1 MNRLKKILPIYL
13 FLLISVASCSSDDGG
28 NEGINPVDPPTA
40 VTLIFPENN
49 TECNEGVVISD
60 SETEVLFQ
68 WQDATN
74 ATSYILKVKNLNDGT
89 SRTISTLSNEFLLRV
104 LRGTPYSWSVTSLA
118 SGTTETTESTVWK
131 FYNSGLP
138 QENHPPFPA
147 EAISP
152 QSGASVNA
160 GEVNLQWE
168 ATDVDNDIVSYAV
181 YLDSVNPPVAE
192 VGSTSNTTINSTVT
206 SGLVYYWKVVTTD
219 QIGNTSDSQ
228 IFQFGVN

>member
-1 MNRLKKILPIYL
+1 MNRLKIILPIYL
-13 FLLISVASCSSDDGG
+13 FLSIIIASCSSDDSGD
-28 NEGINPVDPPTA
+28 EGVNPVDPPTA
-40 VTLIFPENN
+40 ATLTFPENN
-49 TECNEGVVISD
+49 TECNEGAIISD
-60 SETEVLFQ
+60 SETDVLFQ

-104 LRGTPYSWSVTSLA
+104 SRSTPYSWSVISLA
-118 SGTTETTESTVWK
+118 SGTTETTESAVWK

-138 QENHPPFPA
+138 QESHPPFPA

-152 QSGASVNA
+152 QSGTSVNE
-160 GEVNLQWE
+160 GEVSLEWE
-168 ATDVDNDIVSYAV
+168 ATDIDNDIVSYTV
-181 YLDSVNPPVAE
+181 YLDSVTPPVAE
-192 VGSTSNTTINSTVT
+192 IGSTSNTTINSNVT

>member
-1 MNRLKKILPIYL
+1 MSRLKKILPIYL
-13 FLLISVASCSSDDGG
+13 FLLISVASCSSDDSGD
-28 NEGINPVDPPTA
+28 EGINPVDPPTA
-40 VTLIFPENN
+40 ATLIFPENN
-49 TECNEGVVISD
+49 TECNEGVIISD
-60 SETEVLFQ
+60 SETDVLFQ
-68 WQDATN
+68 WQDVTN
-74 ATSYILKVKNLNDGT
+74 ASSYILKVTNLNDGT
-89 SRTISTLSNEFLLRV
+89 SRTISTLSNEFLLRI
-104 LRGTPYSWSVTSLA
+104 LRGTPYSWSVISLA
-118 SGTTETTESTVWK
+118 SDTTETTESVVWK

-138 QENHPPFPA
+138 QESHPPFPA

-228 IFQFGVN
+228 IFEFGVN

>member
-1 MNRLKKILPIYL
+1 MNRLKNTFPIYL
-13 FLLISVASCSSDDGG
+13 FLLVIAASCSSDESGE
-28 NEGINPVDPPTA
+28 EGINPVDPPTA
-40 VTLIFPENN
+40 ATLIFPENN
-49 TECNEGVVISD
+49 TECNEGVIISD
-60 SETEVLFQ
+60 TETDVLFQ

-89 SRTISTLSNEFLLRV
+89 SRTISTLSNEFLLRI
-104 LRGTPYSWSVTSLA
+104 LRGTPYSWSVISLA
-118 SGTTETTESTVWK
+118 SDTTETTESVVWK

-138 QENHPPFPA
+138 QESHPPFPA

-152 QSGASVNA
+152 QSGASVNE

-168 ATDVDNDIVSYAV
+168 STDIDNDIVSYTV
-181 YLDSVNPPVAE
+181 YLDSVNPPIAE
-192 VGSTSNTTINSTVT
+192 IGSTSNTTINSNVT